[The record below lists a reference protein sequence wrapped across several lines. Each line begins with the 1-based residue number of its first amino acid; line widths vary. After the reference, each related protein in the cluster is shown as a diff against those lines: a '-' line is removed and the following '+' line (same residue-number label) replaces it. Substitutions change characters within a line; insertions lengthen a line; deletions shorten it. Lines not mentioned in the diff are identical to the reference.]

1 MITVVGESLVD
12 LIEDSPDDV
21 VAHPGGSPAN
31 VAVALARLG
40 QPTTLLTQLGADAHG
55 RLLRAHLAGSGVRL
69 DPASVPDLPSTSMAR
84 TRVGAD
90 GQAGYDFDISWR
102 SFPDRALTDL
112 GSASH
117 CLHTGSL
124 ATVLEPGADDVLALV
139 RDRRATT
146 MISYDPN
153 CRPSLMGDRTMA
165 RHRVEEL
172 VAVSDVVKVSLE
184 DLAWLHPGRGYE
196 DLGREWLELGAIL
209 VVVTRGDGGAW
220 ALTRCGAVQ
229 VDARPVQVVDTV
241 GAGDAFTAGLLA
253 ALSERDLL
261 GATRRTA
268 LGSAEHAA
276 IAAVLRDATHV
287 AAWTCG
293 RRGADPPT
301 RDELAAEWPTS
312 GWPARTGPSGRSPT
326 RSGVPWGVRE
336 GRIT

>member
-12 LIEDSPDDV
+12 LIEDPSGGA

-40 QPTTLLTQLGADAHG
+40 QPTTLLTQLGDDAHG

-69 DPASVPDLPSTSMAR
+69 DPASVPDLPHTSVAR
-84 TRVGAD
+84 TRVGVD
-90 GQAGYDFDISWR
+90 GQARYDFDIAWR
-102 SFPDRALTDL
+102 SFPDRALAGV
-112 GSASH
+112 GSGSR

-124 ATVLEPGADDVLALV
+124 ATVLEPGAGDVLALV

-153 CRPSLMGDRTMA
+153 CRPALMGDRTTA

-196 DLGREWLELGAIL
+196 ELGRAWLELGAVL

-220 ALTRCGAVQ
+220 AVNRGGAVQ
-229 VDARPVQVVDTV
+229 VDARPVRVVDTV

-261 GATRRTA
+261 GAARRTA
-268 LGSAEHAA
+268 LGDVGRDTL
-276 IAAVLRDATHV
+276 AAVLAEAAHV
-287 AAWTCG
+287 AARTCA

-301 RDELAAEWPTS
+301 RAELAVDRPAVVGS
-312 GWPARTGPSGRSPT
+312 GGGA
-326 RSGVPWGVRE
+326 
-336 GRIT
+336 